1 MTQEQIDKVKALSKI
16 KESIL
21 RFLEDDSV
29 LIGKG
34 SYSKLFDCFVYNC
47 VEDEV
52 FAEQVN
58 ELAKKRLNEIEKEI
72 EEL

>member
-1 MTQEQIDKVKALSKI
+1 MKQEIIDKVNELSKI

-34 SYSKLFDCFVYNC
+34 SYSKYFDCFVYRC
-47 VEDEV
+47 IEDEV
-52 FAEQVN
+52 FTEQVN